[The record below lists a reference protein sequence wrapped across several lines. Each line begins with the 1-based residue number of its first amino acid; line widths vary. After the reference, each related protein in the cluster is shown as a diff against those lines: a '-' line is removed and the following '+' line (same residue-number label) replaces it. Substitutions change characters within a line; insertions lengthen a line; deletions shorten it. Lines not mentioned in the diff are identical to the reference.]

1 MMKKILVL
9 ASLALA
15 TSVFAA
21 DNKNMITVDVGDV
34 VRNEGNFN
42 THLNTQSYT
51 NQDEKEGES
60 KSFLINYAREVLPQF
75 QVRVLLGYAASEDL
89 TDVADDLWKEISKT
103 TYGVG
108 LIYNFNE
115 DLGNAWFVGAT
126 YVNQK
131 VEYMQEQLGGNGPDE
146 SGAVSSMIIEA
157 GKRFNIG
164 NLAGMNFSWSPSLTY
179 TTAAYDEEIAG
190 AFDGEDKT
198 TEFKV
203 NLLKLDVLF

>member
-1 MMKKILVL
+1 MKKILVL

>member
-1 MMKKILVL
+1 MKKILVL

-89 TDVADDLWKEISKT
+89 TDVADDLWKETSKT

-190 AFDGEDKT
+190 AFDGEEKT